1 MTFVVINKQPTM
13 ETKMSKYQTVDG
25 IDYTVDGID
34 YANIDYS
41 RIDYSRI
48 DYSMIDDRNNDLEDA
63 LDTAIDLNSLGLDFS
78 DIKLE
83 DL

>member
-1 MTFVVINKQPTM
+1 
-13 ETKMSKYQTVDG
+13 MSKYQTVDG

-34 YANIDYS
+34 YAINIDYS
-41 RIDYSRI
+41 RL
-48 DYSMIDDRNNDLEDA
+48 DYSMIDDKNNDLDDA

-78 DIKLE
+78 DISLK

>member
-1 MTFVVINKQPTM
+1 
-13 ETKMSKYQTVDG
+13 MSKYQTVDG

-41 RIDYSRI
+41 RL
-48 DYSMIDDRNNDLEDA
+48 DYSMIDDKNNDLDDV

-78 DIKLE
+78 DISLD

>member
-1 MTFVVINKQPTM
+1 
-13 ETKMSKYQTVDG
+13 MSKYQTVDG

-34 YANIDYS
+34 YAINIDYS
-41 RIDYSRI
+41 RL
-48 DYSMIDDRNNDLEDA
+48 DYSMIDDKNNDLDDALDDA

-78 DIKLE
+78 DISLK

>member
-1 MTFVVINKQPTM
+1 
-13 ETKMSKYQTVDG
+13 MSKYQTVDG

-41 RIDYSRI
+41 RL
-48 DYSMIDDRNNDLEDA
+48 DYSMIDDKNNDLDDA
-63 LDTAIDLNSLGLDFS
+63 LDTAIDLNNLGIDFS
-78 DIKLE
+78 DIRLD

>member
-1 MTFVVINKQPTM
+1 
-13 ETKMSKYQTVDG
+13 MSKYQTVDG

-41 RIDYSRI
+41 RIDYS
-48 DYSMIDDRNNDLEDA
+48 MIDDRNNDLDDV
-63 LDTAIDLNSLGLDFS
+63 LDTAIDLNNLGLDFS
-78 DIKLE
+78 DIRLD

>member
-1 MTFVVINKQPTM
+1 MN
-13 ETKMSKYQTVDG
+13 KYQTVDG

-41 RIDYSRI
+41 RL
-48 DYSMIDDRNNDLEDA
+48 DYSMIDDNDLDLDDA
-63 LDTAIDLNSLGLDFS
+63 LDAAIDLNNLGLDFS
-78 DIKLE
+78 DISLN

>member
-1 MTFVVINKQPTM
+1 
-13 ETKMSKYQTVDG
+13 MSKYQTVDG

-41 RIDYSRI
+41 RL
-48 DYSMIDDRNNDLEDA
+48 DYSMIDDKNNDLDDV

-78 DIKLE
+78 DIMLD

>member
-1 MTFVVINKQPTM
+1 
-13 ETKMSKYQTVDG
+13 MSKYQTVDG

-41 RIDYSRI
+41 RL
-48 DYSMIDDRNNDLEDA
+48 DYSMIDDKNNDLDDV

-78 DIKLE
+78 DIRLD

>member
-1 MTFVVINKQPTM
+1 
-13 ETKMSKYQTVDG
+13 MSKYQTVDG

-34 YANIDYS
+34 YAINIDYS
-41 RIDYSRI
+41 RL
-48 DYSMIDDRNNDLEDA
+48 DYSMIDDKNNDLDDA

-78 DIKLE
+78 DISLN

>member
-1 MTFVVINKQPTM
+1 
-13 ETKMSKYQTVDG
+13 MSKYQTVDG

-41 RIDYSRI
+41 RIDYS
-48 DYSMIDDRNNDLEDA
+48 MIDDRNNDLDLDEV
-63 LDTAIDLNSLGLDFS
+63 LDTAIDLNNLGLDFS

>member
-1 MTFVVINKQPTM
+1 
-13 ETKMSKYQTVDG
+13 MSKYQTVDG

-41 RIDYSRI
+41 RIDYS
-48 DYSMIDDRNNDLEDA
+48 MIDDRNNDLDDV

-78 DIKLE
+78 DIRLD